1 MFAALAKLAAGQFG
15 VVAREQLL
23 ALGVSA
29 TTITRWVSEGR
40 LVRLYR
46 GVYAVGHA
54 NLTASGRRM
63 AAVLACGPGAVLSH
77 LTAAAHLGL
86 LHYSG
91 ASIHIS
97 LPSHRKVRAQGRIRV
112 HHTRL
117 HPGDRAIEGIP
128 VTSPMRTLLDL
139 AGIVSEP
146 RLREAVE
153 RSQRMQVFDRRE
165 LDFLVA
171 DSQGRTGVRA
181 LRRLL
186 ADLGDVA
193 PEFRSHAERAFY
205 ELVRSSGLPLPQM
218 NVVVAGLT
226 VDAYWPEHN
235 LVVEIDGYSYHRSR
249 RVFEDDHARTERLQQ
264 AGLEVRRFTAKRV
277 LGHPEA
283 TVAAMTQ
290 VLRGLG
296 GLGAAAAA

>member
-1 MFAALAKLAAGQFG
+1 M
-15 VVAREQLL
+15 
-23 ALGVSA
+23 GVSA
-29 TTITRWVSEGR
+29 ATVSRWVREGR

-54 NLTASGRRM
+54 NLTAKGRRM
-63 AAVLACGPGAVLSH
+63 AAVLACGEGSGPQPPHGSRPPW
-77 LTAAAHLGL
+77 TPPL
-86 LHYSG
+86 LRG
-91 ASIHIS
+91 TTIHIS
-97 LPSHRKVRAQGRIRV
+97 LPSHRTVRAQGRIRIHQARLDPSDITV
-112 HHTRL
+112 H
-117 HPGDRAIEGIP
+117 DGIP

-139 AGIVSEP
+139 AGVVSEP

-153 RSQRMQVFDRRE
+153 QSEREHVFDRRE
-165 LDFLVA
+165 LDALIA
-171 DSQGRTGVRA
+171 RSKGRKGVGA

-186 ADLGDVA
+186 AQMGDDV
-193 PEFRSHAERAFY
+193 PDVRSEAERAFHMM
-205 ELVRSSGLPLPQM
+205 LRQAGLPLPQT

-249 RVFEDDHARTERLQQ
+249 RAFEDDHARTERLQQ

-290 VLRGLG
+290 VLRGLDG
-296 GLGAAAAA
+296 FGAAAAA